1 MGTLQR
7 RERDGVTLQ
16 IKFLA
21 SGSRAMAFS
30 LAGQEV
36 HKAAQEFNRAFLPSG
51 ATEFY
56 WSTLNDLLLHYNAP
70 AKRFN

>member
-1 MGTLQR
+1 
-7 RERDGVTLQ
+7 
-16 IKFLA
+16 
-21 SGSRAMAFS
+21 MAFS

-36 HKAAQEFNRAFLPSG
+36 HKAAQEFDRAFLPSG

>member
-1 MGTLQR
+1 
-7 RERDGVTLQ
+7 
-16 IKFLA
+16 
-21 SGSRAMAFS
+21 MAFS

-36 HKAAQEFNRAFLPSG
+36 HKEVQEFDWAFLPSR

-56 WSTLNDLLLHYNAP
+56 WSTLNDLLLLCKAP